1 MGYKG
6 IVTDYLPQSTVHV
19 LTVVKPGCKDRLYQ

>member
-6 IVTDYLPQSTVHV
+6 IPTGYLPSSTVHV
-19 LTVVKPGCKDRLYQ
+19 LTVAEAGCKERLYR